1 MTDGKTIIPKPD
13 SQQGAV
19 NWYAIRAFKRKVLR
33 IREDFEKQGCKTYM
47 AMRRFEGI
55 VDGHP
60 VHKDVEIIP
69 QLLFVCCTVSQLNA
83 YKDLHDKAFMIY
95 RHKVLDKGGFSVLA
109 PAPIPEEQMKTFM
122 FITSTDNGKDV
133 EYYADVMP
141 HFEEGERVRVTDGIY
156 KGLEGFVK
164 RIKRD
169 RKLLVALEG
178 IAVVA
183 ISNIPISYLEK
194 IG

>member
-1 MTDGKTIIPKPD
+1 MIEQKTIASTQD
-13 SQQGAV
+13 SQQESL
-19 NWYAIRAFKRKVLR
+19 NWYALRAFKRKVMG
-33 IREDFEKQGCKTYM
+33 IKEDFEKKGYKTYM
-47 AMRRFEGI
+47 AVRRVSEA
-55 VDGHP
+55 VDGRT
-60 VHKDVEIIP
+60 VHKDEQIIP
-69 QLLFVCCTVSQLNA
+69 QLLFVCCPKGALDA
-83 YKDLHDKAFMIY
+83 YKETHDKDFMIY
-95 RHKVLDKGGFSVLA
+95 RHKVLDKGGFSVLV

-122 FITSTDNGKDV
+122 FITSTGDGKDV
-133 EYYADVMP
+133 EYYADIMP
-141 HFEEGERVRVTDGIY
+141 HFEEGERVRVKDGIY

-194 IG
+194 A

>member
-1 MTDGKTIIPKPD
+1 MIEQKTIVSKQESPAP
-13 SQQGAV
+13 V

-55 VDGHP
+55 VDGRP

-69 QLLFVCCTVSQLNA
+69 QLLFVCCPEKFLEL
-83 YKDLHDKAFMIY
+83 YKKEHDKDFMIY
-95 RHKVLDKGGFSVLA
+95 RHKVLDKGGFPVLT

-141 HFEEGERVRVTDGIY
+141 YFEEGERVRVTDGIY
-156 KGLEGFVK
+156 KGLEGYVK

-183 ISNIPISYLEK
+183 ISKIPISYLEK
-194 IG
+194 IV